1 VQYIFFHLFNQFLS
15 LNLNCISY
23 RQHMVGFYFSIQ
35 SDNPPFSATFR
46 PLLLSLIFNLKN
58 VEVRTV
64 NLCAVENLHI
74 HFHSPKM

>member
-1 VQYIFFHLFNQFLS
+1 
-15 LNLNCISY
+15 
-23 RQHMVGFYFSIQ
+23 MVGFYFSIQ